1 VNVWE
6 KHKSRKQE
14 NMAKVHVHV
23 LDAVGMGQLSD
34 VTIYIYVDAVLEKL
48 PQN

>member
-6 KHKSRKQE
+6 KSKLRKLE
-14 NMAKVHVHV
+14 NMVKVHAHV
-23 LDAVGMGQLSD
+23 LDVAVMVQSFD
-34 VTIYIYVDAVLEKL
+34 DTIYIYVDAVLEKQ

>member
-6 KHKSRKQE
+6 KSKSRKLE
-14 NMAKVHVHV
+14 NTVKVHDHV
-23 LDAVGMGQLSD
+23 LDVAVMGQLFD
-34 VTIYIYVDAVLEKL
+34 VTIYIYVDAVLEKQ

>member
-6 KHKSRKQE
+6 KSKLRKYE
-14 NMAKVHVHV
+14 NTAKVRDHV
-23 LDAVGMGQLSD
+23 LDAVDMDQLSD
-34 VTIYIYVDAVLEKL
+34 VTIYIYVDAVLEKQ

>member
-6 KHKSRKQE
+6 KSKLRKYE
-14 NMAKVHVHV
+14 NTAKVPVHV
-23 LDAVGMGQLSD
+23 LDVARMDQSSD
-34 VTIYIYVDAVLEKL
+34 VTIYIYVDAVLEKQ